1 MTAQLTSW
9 IADLGLAG
17 VFALMAVDALLPAGG
32 ELIML
37 FAGALAAGAI
47 AGHPASSLA
56 AAVAAGTL
64 GYLAGSLAGWALGR
78 AGGRPFIARHGRW
91 LHLGPERFRR
101 AERWFG
107 RYGSA
112 FVLFGRLTPLVRS
125 FVSVPAGALEYPLG
139 PYAAL
144 TAVASLLWCAA
155 FGIAGYALGVHW
167 DSVHHAFRYA
177 DYAAVAL
184 LAAGAVTLLI
194 RRRRARVISYFQAV
208 VLGLIQGAAEL
219 FPVSSLGHSVI
230 APQAARLGH
239 PAERRRVPD
248 VPRRHPPRHRAGPAG
263 VLPARLGADRARA
276 VAVGPA
282 ARDRARRHRRAARLV
297 PDPRHDPGRAA
308 GAAARALAAA
318 RVRVADLGRDLPVLQ
333 RADAVRGGAAAPRR
347 ARPPRRAPERRA
359 RRARADPAQG
369 DRDRHRPDDRAP
381 AGLLALGRHDGGRAA
396 RGPLERGRR
405 ALLVPA
411 RHADHRRGRRPQA
424 PGPARAA
431 GRRAARPRSWWVRCA
446 PRRPPTSRCASSCAS
461 SRPTG

>member
-37 FAGALAAGAI
+37 FAGALAAGAVS
-47 AGHPASSLA
+47 GHPASSLA

-91 LHLGPERFRR
+91 LHLGPERLRR

-125 FVSVPAGALEYPLG
+125 FVSVPAGALQYPLG

-144 TAVASLLWCAA
+144 TAVPSLLWCAA

-184 LAAGAVTLLI
+184 LAAGAAALLI
-194 RRRRARVISYFQAV
+194 RRRR
-208 VLGLIQGAAEL
+208 VLA
-219 FPVSSLGHSVI
+219 
-230 APQAARLGH
+230 
-239 PAERRRVPD
+239 
-248 VPRRHPPRHRAGPAG
+248 
-263 VLPARLGADRARA
+263 
-276 VAVGPA
+276 
-282 ARDRARRHRRAARLV
+282 
-297 PDPRHDPGRAA
+297 
-308 GAAARALAAA
+308 
-318 RVRVADLGRDLPVLQ
+318 
-333 RADAVRGGAAAPRR
+333 
-347 ARPPRRAPERRA
+347 
-359 RRARADPAQG
+359 
-369 DRDRHRPDDRAP
+369 
-381 AGLLALGRHDGGRAA
+381 
-396 RGPLERGRR
+396 
-405 ALLVPA
+405 
-411 RHADHRRGRRPQA
+411 
-424 PGPARAA
+424 
-431 GRRAARPRSWWVRCA
+431 
-446 PRRPPTSRCASSCAS
+446 
-461 SRPTG
+461 